1 MRSILEKAFVALLNE
16 EHDKAEEMFHKFIVE
31 RARQIHES
39 NRAGEDFVLDE
50 NWEEEITTES
60 YFTEEDLA
68 DLEDGDGSE
77 EAGEENPFAAA
88 DDAEGEE
95 FGADAAGADDAAGD
109 LGADLGA
116 DDADVAA
123 DDFGGDDMDAEADA
137 GSIESLEDKID
148 ELTAKFEAMMD
159 AIGADDAEGDFDAD
173 ADMQADDAEGDFGAD
188 TEVDADS
195 VEDDMDGADAQADDA
210 EQQDD
215 DAEQFGE
222 SEEGDDEFD
231 DINESIIDELE
242 KIQVS
247 LTTDGVEIAAGKS
260 FQQNKTSSIPQKSK
274 EARQGG
280 EPVKQK
286 VTNHKH
292 FNRETAPTV
301 ADMKARKNTLKKAD
315 STQSKVSKEGDASA
329 EINKIDS
336 NGNNKSLTPGG
347 KPGFKA
353 K

>member
-16 EHDKAEEMFHKFIVE
+16 EHDKAEELFHKFIVE

-68 DLEDGDGSE
+68 DLEDGEG
-77 EAGEENPFAAA
+77 EAGGEGEENPFAAA
-88 DDAEGEE
+88 DDAEGAE
-95 FGADAAGADDAAGD
+95 FGADEEGAEAAGD
-109 LGADLGA
+109 ELAGELGA
-116 DDADVAA
+116 DDLEGDDFGA
-123 DDFGGDDMDAEADA
+123 DDFGADEVDA
-137 GSIESLEDKID
+137 GESSIESLEDKID
-148 ELTAKFEAMMD
+148 ELTAKFEEMMD
-159 AIGADDAEGDFDAD
+159 AIGSDDSEDFGSEDDAD
-173 ADMQADDAEGDFGAD
+173 AD
-188 TEVDADS
+188 VDADADAS
-195 VEDDMDGADAQADDA
+195 ADDFGGAADVDASAVEDDMDGAEEESEDDTTM
-210 EQQDD
+210 
-215 DAEQFGE
+215 E
-222 SEEGDDEFD
+222 SEESDDEFD
-231 DINESIIDELE
+231 DISESIISELE
-242 KIQVS
+242 KVQVS

-280 EPVKQK
+280 EPIKQK

-292 FNRETAPTV
+292 FSRETAPTV

-353 K
+353 R

>member
-1 MRSILEKAFVALLNE
+1 MKSTTRPKKCSTSSSSR
-16 EHDKAEEMFHKFIVE
+16 

-68 DLEDGDGSE
+68 DLEDGEGSE

-88 DDAEGEE
+88 DDAEGAE
-95 FGADAAGADDAAGD
+95 FGDDAAGADDAADD

-116 DDADVAA
+116 DDAEGDLGA
-123 DDFGGDDMDAEADA
+123 DDFGGDDMGAEADA

-159 AIGADDAEGDFDAD
+159 AIGADDAEGEGEFGGDDD
-173 ADMQADDAEGDFGAD
+173 TQTDDAAGDFGGD

-210 EQQDD
+210 GQQDD
-215 DAEQFGE
+215 EEQTFGE

-301 ADMKARKNTLKKAD
+301 ADMKTRKNTLSKAD

>member
-16 EHDKAEEMFHKFIVE
+16 EQDKAEELFHKFIVE

-68 DLEDGDGSE
+68 DLEDGDGE
-77 EAGEENPFAAA
+77 GDENPFAAA
-88 DDAEGEE
+88 DDAEGDE
-95 FGADAAGADDAAGD
+95 FGADDAEAPADDFGADAEGADDAA
-109 LGADLGA
+109 ADLGA
-116 DDADVAA
+116 DMDADDMGA
-123 DDFGGDDMDAEADA
+123 DADA

-159 AIGADDAEGDFDAD
+159 AIGADDVDAD
-173 ADMQADDAEGDFGAD
+173 ADADADAGADFGGDAEG
-188 TEVDADS
+188 EVDADAADVDADA
-195 VEDDMDGADAQADDA
+195 VEDDMDGAQEDDA
-210 EQQDD
+210 SSQDD
-215 DAEQFGE
+215 DADQFGE
-222 SEEGDDEFD
+222 SEESDDEFD
-231 DINESIIDELE
+231 DITESIIDELE
-242 KIQVS
+242 KVQVS
-247 LTTDGVEIAAGKS
+247 LTSDGVEIAAGKS